1 MKMAVL
7 QHVPFEGPAALG
19 EWAAEHRIATDVYH
33 LYKGEALPD
42 ISAFD
47 MLTVLGGPMSVNDTL
62 RLSWLQPEIDLVRDA
77 INANKIVL
85 GICLGAQLIAR
96 ALGAKVYAAG
106 CKEIGWFPVH
116 NIAEAHPFF
125 DGLPSVFVPFHWHGD
140 TFDLPEGGARL
151 AETGA
156 VPNQAFAYGSR
167 VLGLQFHIEATQ
179 ESIQA
184 LVENAADEIGSGQ
197 FEQSPA
203 TILAGVSHYQS
214 LRPLLNQVLLNLTRS
229 TGEGT

>member
-1 MKMAVL
+1 M
-7 QHVPFEGPAALG
+7 
-19 EWAAEHRIATDVYH
+19 
-33 LYKGEALPD
+33 
-42 ISAFD
+42 SA
-47 MLTVLGGPMSVNDTL
+47 NDTL
-62 RLSWLQPEIDLVRDA
+62 RLSWLQPEINLVREA

-85 GICLGAQLIAR
+85 GICLGAQLIAK
-96 ALGAKVYAAG
+96 ALGAKVYAAA
-106 CKEIGWFPVH
+106 CKKIGWFPVH
-116 NIAEAHPFF
+116 NIAEAHPLFV
-125 DGLPSVFVPFHWHGD
+125 GLPFVFVPFHWHGE
-140 TFDLPEGGARL
+140 TLDLPEGGARL

-179 ESIQA
+179 KSIQA
-184 LVENAADEIGSGQ
+184 LVENAADEIGSGP